1 MSNQILEM
9 KYHPAKKEVEFRRF
23 QGNVPIEIDKRSK
36 LRKYMGQKG
45 TFVLQDKGNEFLE
58 DIVSCFDGERS
69 VMINVITT
77 KNDYEDFEQM
87 VEYYNS
93 QTEGAKIDS
102 TLLAELPDMAETFD
116 VVKKHG
122 EESVAILKKHQSK
135 FFEVINAKSPDTVKE
150 CVDSFVNDA
159 QSEIDNI
166 EGKIK
171 AMGENNVN
179 LCFAGVYSSGK
190 SALINSILGYEIL
203 PEAISSETARM
214 FRIQSP
220 AEGENV
226 RIVFSIRADYS
237 EIMWSEK
244 EQNFIFSAGPIENV
258 TREEIQNEMNQ
269 NNGNAQHVQLNNI
282 LKKLNSLDVISPEI
296 KVFFKIPLDNDKVQF
311 TIYDTPG
318 TDSNYIEHQGVLM
331 DALSSQTHS
340 ILIFVVAP
348 TKLEGEGNNV
358 LLNYLN
364 KLEHE
369 TNKASIDLGRS
380 LFVMNWADSII
391 TPEARKELPYKT
403 ITSKE
408 DAGISIKLS
417 DKKLFFTAAKHAYV
431 AAAVRN
437 GITDANQN
445 YILKYDYGKI
455 LDPEVG
461 RYYMMNH
468 CALSEIATKKQL
480 DASEAALAEA
490 RKNDDRAEVFHICSG
505 VYALENEISLYGK
518 KYAAAVRAFA
528 IIDSVDKALN
538 NMNNRAAS
546 LKSNNQAD
554 IDKVNNE
561 IETLRM
567 TLKQAIDKASSENA
581 LPSNKPLPE
590 NVLLDLHLDSRYI
603 THEVVG
609 KAKTNIGGILHRWF
623 LNLIGKVHFRP
634 EHKTK
639 TESILNTTLNDYV
652 NNFVEKRKKVLE
664 NQRDA
669 FQRSIIDIIDS
680 NGGVSA
686 EAKRFIAQIKSPEIP
701 TLDVT
706 PITNLYKDKVRKSPI
721 LKIQQIDKDEFLDAV
736 EKELTD
742 IVNSLSQDAESE
754 FRNAHVV
761 LFSQVKS
768 EFEQNLEKYS
778 IVLKAKLDDKAAI
791 ENLGEKIQASVSELR
806 QCQNNLEE
814 IIWRVKN
821 ENR

>member
-1 MSNQILEM
+1 MSNQVLEM

-23 QGNVPIEIDKRSK
+23 QGNESIAIDKGSK
-36 LRKYMGQKG
+36 LRVYMNQKRS
-45 TFVLQDKGNEFLE
+45 FVLQDKGNEFLE
-58 DIVSCFDGERS
+58 DIASCFDGERS
-69 VMINVITT
+69 VTINVITT

-87 VEYYNS
+87 VEYYNA

-102 TLLAELPDMAETFD
+102 TLLAELPDMAETFN

-135 FFEVINAKSPDTVKE
+135 FFEVIDAQSPDTVKE
-150 CVDSFVNDA
+150 CVNSFVNDA

-179 LCFAGVYSSGK
+179 LCFAGVYSAGK

-220 AEGENV
+220 AEGETV

-244 EQNFIFSAGPIENV
+244 EQNFIFLAGPIENA
-258 TREEIQNEMNQ
+258 TREEIQNEMNR
-269 NNGNAQHVQLNNI
+269 NNGNAQHIQLNNI
-282 LKKLNSLDVISPEI
+282 LKKLNSLDVISSEI

-318 TDSNYIEHQGVLM
+318 TDSNYIEHQSVLM

-380 LFVMNWADSII
+380 LFVMNWADSIV
-391 TPEARKELPYKT
+391 TSEARKELPYKI

-408 DAGISIKLS
+408 DTGVSIKLS

-437 GITDANQN
+437 GITDADENHL
-445 YILKYDYGKI
+445 YKYDYDKI
-455 LDPEVG
+455 LDPKVG

-480 DASEAALAEA
+480 DASEEALAEA
-490 RKNDDRAEVFHICSG
+490 RKNNDRAEVFHICSG

-538 NMNNRAAS
+538 NMNNRAIS
-546 LKSNNQAD
+546 LKSNIQAD
-554 IDKVNNE
+554 INKVNNE
-561 IETLRM
+561 IENLRM

-581 LPSNKPLPE
+581 LPPNKPLPE
-590 NVLLDLHLDSRYI
+590 PILDKLHLDPYYI
-603 THEVVG
+603 THGVVG
-609 KAKTNIGGILHRWF
+609 KAKTNIGKVLHKWF
-623 LNLIGKVHFRP
+623 LNLLGKVLFKP
-634 EHKTK
+634 EHKDK
-639 TESILNTTLNDYV
+639 TESILKTMLKDYV
-652 NNFVEKRKKVLE
+652 KNFVDKRKEILE
-664 NQRDA
+664 QQRDA
-669 FQRSIIDIIDS
+669 FQRSIIGIIES
-680 NGGVSA
+680 NGGISA
-686 EAKRFIAQIKSPEIP
+686 EVKRFIAQIKSPEIATP
-701 TLDVT
+701 DVAK
-706 PITNLYKDKVRKSPI
+706 IINLYNDKMHESKI
-721 LKIQQIDKDEFLDAV
+721 LKIKQIDKEELLDSV
-736 EKELTD
+736 EEELTD
-742 IVNSLSQDAESE
+742 IINSLAQDLESE
-754 FRNAHVV
+754 FRNAHAV

-778 IVLKAKLDDKAAI
+778 IMMKAKLDDKAAI
-791 ENLGEKIQASVSELR
+791 ENLGEKIQASASELR
-806 QCQNNLEE
+806 QCQSSLEK
-814 IIWRVKN
+814 IIWRVKD